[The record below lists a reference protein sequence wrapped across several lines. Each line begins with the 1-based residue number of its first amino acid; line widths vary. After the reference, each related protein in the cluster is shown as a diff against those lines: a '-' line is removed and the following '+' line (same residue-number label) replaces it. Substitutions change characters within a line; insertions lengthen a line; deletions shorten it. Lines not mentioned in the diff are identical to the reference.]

1 MSIGLGV
8 TRTEYSA
15 NNLDFNQA
23 AGTALFT
30 IYAAKPMRVQ
40 RFGVISEAAQG
51 LLAAMR
57 LRLRRGTGGGGTVAD
72 IADTTL
78 NPGGARAR
86 GVPVYKDMEDRIF
99 INAGETLIVAVQ
111 VDAGGT
117 STGRAW
123 IEFEEAPFNGA
134 NIPAAAIKSA

>member
-8 TRTEYSA
+8 TSVEYSA
-15 NNLDFNQA
+15 NNLNFNQA

-40 RFGVISEAAQG
+40 RFGVISEASQG

-57 LRLRRGTGGGGTVAD
+57 LRLRRGTDGGDTVENID
-72 IADTTL
+72 DTTL
-78 NPGGARAR
+78 NPGGAVAR
-86 GVPVYKDMEDRIF
+86 GIPVYKDMEDRVI
-99 INAGETLIVAVQ
+99 INAGETLVVAVQ
-111 VDAGGT
+111 TDAGGT

-123 IEFEEAPFNGA
+123 VEFEELPFNGY
-134 NIPAAAIKSA
+134 NIPDDAIKSD